1 MKQVTPG
8 LAGPNSLKGVRNF
21 RSLGGLPAH
30 GGSRVAEGLLYRSG
44 HFGYSTAPDRQR
56 LEAAG
61 LHFMDLRSPWESEA
75 EDRCVPALKTVQT
88 PVQAKDSRDACLWS
102 AVRQGRV
109 SELGRTLTAARA
121 EEAMHRLYARDIAG
135 NPSVFASFLQS
146 LARVE
151 GPVVVHC
158 SAGKDRTG
166 WAIAILLTIL
176 GVPETA
182 ILEDYVQSSLPENQ
196 YLIRDS
202 AGSVARIDKHLRTV
216 ITPLLEARQG
226 YLEAAWHSV
235 EHAWGSRHS
244 YLEDGLGITPA
255 LTNKLKARLLV

>member
-1 MKQVTPG
+1 MKQVTPEVR
-8 LAGPNSLKGVRNF
+8 GPISLEGVRNF

-30 GGSRVAEGLLYRSG
+30 GGSRVAEGLVYRSG
-44 HFGYSTAPDRQR
+44 HFGYSTALDRQR

-88 PVQAKDSRDACLWS
+88 PLQAKDSRDAGLWS
-102 AVRQGRV
+102 AVREGRV
-109 SELGRTLTAARA
+109 SELGRTLTAGRA
-121 EEAMHRLYARDIAG
+121 EDAMHRLYAHDIAG
-135 NPSVFASFLQS
+135 NPSVFANFLQS
-146 LARVE
+146 LAQGE
-151 GPVVVHC
+151 LPVVVHC

-202 AGSVARIDKHLRTV
+202 AGRVAPIDRRLRTV
-216 ITPLLEARQG
+216 VTPLLQARQS

-244 YLEDGLGITPA
+244 YLQDGLGVTPA

>member
-1 MKQVTPG
+1 MKQVTPD
-8 LAGPNSLKGVRNF
+8 LAGPNSLEDVRNF

-30 GGSRVAEGLLYRSG
+30 GGSRVAEGLVYRSG
-44 HFGYSTAPDRQR
+44 HFGYSTALDRQR
-56 LEAAG
+56 VEAAR

-75 EDRCVPALKTVQT
+75 EDRCVPALTAVQT
-88 PVQAKDSRDACLWS
+88 PLQAKDSRDAGLWS
-102 AVRQGRV
+102 AIREGRV
-109 SELGRTLTAARA
+109 GELRRTLTAAEA

-135 NPSVFASFLQS
+135 NPSVFANFLQS
-146 LARVE
+146 LARAE
-151 GPVVVHC
+151 LPVVVHC

-235 EHAWGSRHS
+235 EHVWGSRNS
-244 YLEDGLGITPA
+244 YMEDGLGITPA
-255 LTNKLKARLLV
+255 LTNNLKARFLV

>member
-1 MKQVTPG
+1 MKQVTPEVRR
-8 LAGPNSLKGVRNF
+8 PISLEGVRNF
-21 RSLGGLPAH
+21 RSLGGLPVH

-44 HFGYSTAPDRQR
+44 HFGYSTGLDRQR

-88 PVQAKDSRDACLWS
+88 PLQAKDSRDAGLWS
-102 AVRQGRV
+102 AVREGRV
-109 SELGRTLTAARA
+109 GELGRTLTAARA

-135 NPSVFASFLQS
+135 NPSVFASFLKS
-146 LARVE
+146 LSRVE
-151 GPVVVHC
+151 LPVVVHC

-176 GVPETA
+176 GASETS

-202 AGSVARIDKHLRTV
+202 AGSIARIDKHLRTV

-244 YLEDGLGITPA
+244 YLEDGLGITPSF
-255 LTNKLKARLLV
+255 TNNLKARFLV

>member
-8 LAGPNSLKGVRNF
+8 LAGPNSLEGVRNF

-30 GGSRVAEGLLYRSG
+30 GGSRVAEGLVYRSG
-44 HFGYSTAPDRQR
+44 HFGYSTALDRKM
-56 LEAAG
+56 LEAAR
-61 LHFMDLRSPWESEA
+61 LHFMDLRSPWESET
-75 EDRCVPALKTVQT
+75 EDRCVPALTAVQT
-88 PVQAKDSRDACLWS
+88 PLQAQDGRDAGLWS
-102 AVRQGRV
+102 AIREGRV
-109 SELGRTLTAARA
+109 GGLHRTLTAAEA

-135 NPSVFASFLQS
+135 NPSVFANFLQS

-151 GPVVVHC
+151 LPVVVHC

-202 AGSVARIDKHLRTV
+202 AGSVAPIDRHLRTV

-235 EHAWGSRHS
+235 EHTWGSRHS